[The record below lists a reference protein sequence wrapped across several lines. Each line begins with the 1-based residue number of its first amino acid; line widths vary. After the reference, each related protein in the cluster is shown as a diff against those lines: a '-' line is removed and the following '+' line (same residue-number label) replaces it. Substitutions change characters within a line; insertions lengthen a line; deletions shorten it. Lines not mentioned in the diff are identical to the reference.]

1 MTDIEYV
8 TNIVGGIIS
17 KPESLTIVRS
27 VDEMGVL
34 LSLTVAKQDM
44 GKVIGQG
51 GATAKAI
58 RTLLNSFGYTENAK
72 VSLKILE
79 PLSSN

>member
-1 MTDIEYV
+1 MSDIQFV

-17 KPESLTIVRS
+17 RPEDLKIVRT

-34 LSLTVAKQDM
+34 LSMTVHKEDM
-44 GKVIGQG
+44 GKVIGQA

-58 RTLLNSFGYTENAK
+58 RTLLNSFGYQSNAK

-79 PLSSN
+79 PQL